1 MRRLRKYAAL
11 TPAGRAL
18 VLYSLVLLPAAA
30 LSLRACGMARTK
42 ALLER
47 LGRAGSGDAR
57 ALEPREIA
65 RLVDAAATLLRA
77 RCLPRSLVLWHFVR
91 DHGAPAE
98 IRLGVSRL
106 ADGGLSA
113 HAWLEYDGLPLNDH
127 ADVLQRYAA
136 LPSRA
141 KQTAC

>member
-1 MRRLRKYAAL
+1 MRRLRKYFALSPAAR
-11 TPAGRAL
+11 TL
-18 VLYSLVLLPAAA
+18 VLYSLVLLPAVA
-30 LSLRACGMARTK
+30 LSLRACGMARTG
-42 ALLER
+42 ALLKR
-47 LGRAGSGDAR
+47 LGRAGACDSGTLA
-57 ALEPREIA
+57 PREIA
-65 RLVDAAATLLRA
+65 RLVDAAAAFLRA
-77 RCLPRSLVLWHFVR
+77 RCLSRSLVLWHFVR
-91 DHGAPAE
+91 NRGAPAE

-106 ADGGLSA
+106 ADGKLSA